1 MKKQTA
7 LLLALLLC
15 ISLLACAAGGGDQEE
30 KVHQIGVIVYNLGDE
45 EVISFREYLQ
55 GYIEKNFEMV
65 KFVYSDS
72 IRTQEEEMAFIQSAC
87 DSGVEGFLSFRTF
100 DLAAEVALCEKNQA
114 YYMLASGTVDEDDF
128 AAVENNPWFLGMFGP
143 GREAEYAVGRDMAEH
158 FLAEHSPKRFFILSG
173 GAGQNNEMHFQR
185 TLGILDA
192 LLDGTGVS
200 FTGMRDVFAASTKL
214 NSFTSGDVTITV
226 CPGYISRDESAFNT
240 AKDALSTGGYDVAM
254 AVLPPQEL
262 PNYLGKAD
270 LGIIDSFNNRNL
282 QLSAAGKL
290 DYVVGKYSSSVGP
303 AAMLMLN
310 AVTGSAEDFRDNG
323 KAIKVTVP
331 FWTAAGKDDYLIK
344 HSLATS
350 ETMPAYNFD
359 DLAKVCRI
367 FNPDC
372 TLQELVTLA
381 EASSYEEVLARR
393 GG

>member
-1 MKKQTA
+1 MKKLTA

-15 ISLLACAAGGGDQEE
+15 ISLLACVAGGGDQEE

-65 KFVYSDS
+65 KFVYSNS
-72 IRTQEEEMAFIQSAC
+72 ISSQEEEMAFIQSAC
-87 DSGVEGFLSFRTF
+87 DNGVEGFLSFRTY
-100 DLAAEVALCEKNQA
+100 DLKKEVELCEKNKA
-114 YYMLASGTVDEDDF
+114 YYLLASGTVSDEEFD
-128 AAVENNPWFLGMFGP
+128 AVASNPWFLGMFGP
-143 GREAEYAVGRDMAEH
+143 GEEAEYEAGKTIAEH
-158 FLAEHSPKRFFILSG
+158 FLSEHDSKRICILSG
-173 GAGQNNEMHFQR
+173 GAGKGNDMHFRR
-185 TLGILDA
+185 TLGALEYILTRPGMNPVGS
-192 LLDGTGVS
+192 LDKL
-200 FTGMRDVFAASTKL
+200 AASEGI
-214 NSFTSGDVTITV
+214 NSVSAGGITVTV
-226 CPGYISRDESAFNT
+226 CPGYIARDEAAFNA
-240 AKDALSTGGYDVAM
+240 AKDELTKGNYDTVL
-254 AVLPPQEL
+254 AVLPP
-262 PNYLGKAD
+262 AD
-270 LGIIDSFNNRNL
+270 LVNHLGGARLGTVDSFNNRNL
-282 QLSAAGKL
+282 QLSADGVL
-290 DYVVGKYSSSVGP
+290 DCVVGKFSSSVGP

-350 ETMPAYNFD
+350 EAMPAYNFD

-372 TLQELVTLA
+372 TLQELITLA